1 MKVNTNKP
9 YFIQRKKG
17 AEMYTYTTK
26 STILSPPKNKCNKVL
41 FNNPTFLEKHF
52 KIIDIYRFSQK
63 S

>member
-26 STILSPPKNKCNKVL
+26 NTILSPQKTNVTKYFSTIQL
-41 FNNPTFLEKHF
+41 FGKTFQN
-52 KIIDIYRFSQK
+52 Y
-63 S
+63 